1 MKNQKLNFISLKK
14 TSNLNKAI
22 LPLKKKPTLMQNS
35 KEEGPFYLQPIS
47 DINISSTAYQKPNSI
62 LTKYITY
69 HAQKL
74 IKTTEENIKKP
85 SFLENIEKKIMLEN
99 KKYKNGI
106 QSINKT
112 ISAIINNDID
122 KSKEKEIKKNNK
134 FYLTAQESND
144 ISSKSKMKTTPNEYS
159 NKMTKEQYYNWKN
172 EINLFDKFLN
182 GENFTIGDGG
192 IRRKHESSMSL
203 DRQLNKDK
211 FRLLNNTFHRL
222 RTYQPKIEENW
233 KSTHG
238 LTINIGAMVSHSKMD
253 GEIEYQYKSLN
264 DQFKLLIDNINYYKM
279 NIINK
284 ENYIESFKCLSL
296 RNKINYNKSLEE
308 LCGLLLLLPQ
318 LILLEFYK
326 YIEKF
331 DNLNIPDKNKFKD
344 KYIFDEVSCLYYNNN
359 LLSEVA
365 EYFQNCF
372 EVYLILVKEV
382 DDMSL
387 KPKNFTNSIS
397 AFEKARFDISYACN
411 LAENAM
417 ANYNKD
423 INIIN
428 KLNRLDNKNNKFNN
442 SGKIDKLRNNISLN
456 KNTDRQRRLRID
468 ACINNKEDKNKKSDI
483 MLFTKTNKLHNKKKF
498 NSIIDSD
505 LMTKILK
512 NCKKDIKY
520 EIITQRINNELDE
533 SYSEEGEKIKKS
545 YNIIKL
551 NKLKPAHKGYC

>member
-14 TSNLNKAI
+14 ANNLNKEMI
-22 LPLKKKPTLMQNS
+22 PLKKKPTLMQNS

-47 DINISSTAYQKPNSI
+47 DINISSTAYQKPTSI

-69 HAQKL
+69 HAHKL

-85 SFLENIEKKIMLEN
+85 SYLENIEKKIMLEN
-99 KKYKNGI
+99 KKYKNGM
-106 QSINKT
+106 QSISKT
-112 ISAIINNDID
+112 ISAIISNDID

-144 ISSKSKMKTTPNEYS
+144 ISSKSKIKTSPNEYS
-159 NKMTKEQYYNWKN
+159 NKMTKGQYYNWNN
-172 EINLFDKFLN
+172 EINLFDKFLS
-182 GENFTIGDGG
+182 GENHTIGYGG

-264 DQFKLLIDNINYYKM
+264 DQYKLLIDNINYYKM

-331 DNLNIPDKNKFKD
+331 DNLNIPNKNKFKD
-344 KYIFDEVSCLYYNNN
+344 KYIFDEVSCLYYNNK

-372 EVYLILVKEV
+372 EVYMILVKEV

-387 KPKNFTNSIS
+387 KPKNFTNSLS

-423 INIIN
+423 INIIT
-428 KLNRLDNKNNKFNN
+428 KLNRLDSKNNKFNN
-442 SGKIDKLRNNISLN
+442 NGKIDKLRNHISLN
-456 KNTDRQRRLRID
+456 KNTDRQRKLRID
-468 ACINNKEDKNKKSDI
+468 ACINNKEDNNKKSDI
-483 MLFTKTNKLHNKKKF
+483 MLFTKTNKLHKKKF

-520 EIITQRINNELDE
+520 EIMTQRINNELDE
-533 SYSEEGEKIKKS
+533 GDSGEDEKIKKS

-551 NKLKPAHKGYC
+551 NF

>member
-159 NKMTKEQYYNWKN
+159 NKMTKEQYYNWNN

-551 NKLKPAHKGYC
+551 NF

>member
-1 MKNQKLNFISLKK
+1 MRNQKLNFISLKK
-14 TSNLNKAI
+14 PTNLNKAM
-22 LPLKKKPTLMQNS
+22 LSLKKQPTLLQNS

-47 DINISSTAYQKPNSI
+47 DINISSTAYQKPTSI

-85 SFLENIEKKIMLEN
+85 SYLENIEKKIMLEN
-99 KKYKNGI
+99 KKYKNGL
-106 QSINKT
+106 QFRNKT

-122 KSKEKEIKKNNK
+122 KSKEKEIKKSNN
-134 FYLTAQESND
+134 FYLTSQESND
-144 ISSKSKMKTTPNEYS
+144 ISSKSKIKTTPNEYS
-159 NKMTKEQYYNWKN
+159 NKMAREQYYNWNN

-182 GENFTIGDGG
+182 GENFTIGYGG

-264 DQFKLLIDNINYYKM
+264 DQYKLLIDNINYYKM

-344 KYIFDEVSCLYYNNN
+344 KYIFDEVSCLYYNNK

-387 KPKNFTNSIS
+387 KPKNFTNSLS

-417 ANYNKD
+417 ENYNKD
-423 INIIN
+423 INIIT
-428 KLNRLDNKNNKFNN
+428 KLNRLDNKNNKFNK
-442 SGKIDKLRNNISLN
+442 SGKIDKFRNHISLN

-483 MLFTKTNKLHNKKKF
+483 MFFTKPNKLQNKKKF

-512 NCKKDIKY
+512 NCKKDVKY
-520 EIITQRINNELDE
+520 EIMTQRINNELDE
-533 SYSEEGEKIKKS
+533 SYSEEGDKIKKS

-551 NKLKPAHKGYC
+551 NF